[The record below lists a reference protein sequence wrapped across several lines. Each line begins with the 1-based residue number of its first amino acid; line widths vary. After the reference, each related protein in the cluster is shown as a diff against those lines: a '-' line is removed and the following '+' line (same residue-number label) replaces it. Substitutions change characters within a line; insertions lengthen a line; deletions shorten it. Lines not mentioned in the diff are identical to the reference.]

1 MRKKSTE
8 YLSTKVMTNLQKKGY
23 FSQIQNSIHIEPC
36 YSTDNKMIIL
46 HVEVML
52 QKKKYMYVSHTENAS
67 TFYC

>member
-1 MRKKSTE
+1 
-8 YLSTKVMTNLQKKGY
+8 MTNLQKKGY

-46 HVEVML
+46 HAEIML